1 MKFSETSLRGAF
13 VVQPDPFKDDRG
25 FFARVFCK
33 KEFSEI
39 GHEGEFVQINHSMNT
54 TKGTIRGLHYQ
65 IPPYAEIK
73 LVRCISGKV
82 FDVIVDLRE
91 GSATYLKFFSVELS
105 DENMKMIYIPSG
117 FAHGFQTLT
126 DNAQLIYHHTAFY
139 TPGFEGGI
147 NFRDPALKINWPFPP
162 VNLSERDKSHK
173 FLTIDFKGIKL

>member
-1 MKFSETSLRGAF
+1 MKFSETSLQGAF
-13 VVQPDPFKDDRG
+13 IVQPEPFKDDRG

-39 GHEGEFVQINHSMNT
+39 GHDHEFVQINHSMNKV
-54 TKGTIRGLHYQ
+54 KGTVRGLHYQ
-65 IPPYAEIK
+65 VPPYAETK

-91 GSATYLKFFSVELS
+91 GSSTYLKHFSVELS
-105 DENMKMIYIPSG
+105 DENMTMIYIPSG

-139 TPGFEGGI
+139 APGFEGGI
-147 NFRDPALKINWPFPP
+147 NFQDPALQINWPFPA
-162 VNLSERDKSHK
+162 VNLSERDKNHK